1 MDRYLASID
10 RAAATKTDQRIGALS
25 FDQRLQFMH
34 AAPWH
39 VLPRAFEHCNAPRA
53 CGSRHFFKQRLPAQS
68 LPSHHNRALQPTP
81 FELMT
86 ERGDFTRPGHHAF
99 QLA

>member
-1 MDRYLASID
+1 MGALPWEACFRRRAYFASID
-10 RAAATKTDQRIGALS
+10 RAAATKTDQRIGVLS

-53 CGSRHFFKQRLPAQS
+53 CGSRHFWC
-68 LPSHHNRALQPTP
+68 TP
-81 FELMT
+81 LKM
-86 ERGDFTRPGHHAF
+86 RDLG
-99 QLA
+99 QNN